1 MILKYIELF
10 SAPDA
15 GPLHSFPWPIGAL
28 VSALCMVYSCSSV
41 RSQFKCHLL
50 GETCPDP

>member
-1 MILKYIELF
+1 MILNYIELF
-10 SAPDA
+10 SAP

-28 VSALCMVYSCSSV
+28 VSALCMAYPCLSV
-41 RSQFKCHLL
+41 RSQFKAHLL